1 MIRAVLTEVGIFLIP
16 FAAYALFLAAT
27 RMGFLQPASWPGV
40 IVLRLGFVAL
50 LLVIASLLLL
60 AKYSGAPPY
69 STYQP
74 AHIENGRVVPGTE
87 Q

>member
-1 MIRAVLTEVGIFLIP
+1 MMRAVLTEVGIFLIP

-27 RMGFLQPASWPGV
+27 RSGFLQPTSWPGV
-40 IVLRLGFVAL
+40 IILRLALVAL

-60 AKYSGAPPY
+60 ARFSGAPAY

-74 AHIENGRVVPGTE
+74 ARIENGRLVPGTE

>member
-16 FAAYALFLAAT
+16 FAAYALFLAASRT
-27 RMGFLQPASWPGV
+27 GFLQPASWPAV
-40 IVLRLGFVAL
+40 ILLRLGFVAL
-50 LLVIASLLLL
+50 LLVIVSLLLL